1 MIKGVRISL
10 DIGSVRI
17 GVAKCDPDAILA
29 TPLATVLAGATAL
42 GEVVDFIR
50 EFEAICVY
58 VGKPIN
64 LAGTDTASTQQA
76 IEFARNLSDLLAD
89 ASVSVRLI
97 DERLSTVSA
106 QRGLHDAGRNV
117 KQSRNAIDQA
127 SAVVILEQAIALEQN
142 LGMLAGEEVA

>member
-10 DIGSVRI
+10 DIGSARI
-17 GVAKCDPDAILA
+17 GVAKCDPEAILA

-64 LAGTDTASTQQA
+64 LAGADTASTQRA
-76 IEFARNLSDLLAD
+76 IEFARSLSDSLVD
-89 ASVSVRLI
+89 TSVSVRLI